1 MTMRKTL
8 ISFRRLAAIAIV
20 AVAGLAIAFAATPA
34 ARAFDPTSAAGLW
47 QKLEDGKSV
56 GWFLVVDHNGIF
68 EGIIAKMFPEPGDP
82 PDPVCSKCTD
92 DRKDM
97 PWLGIPF
104 IRDMKRNGFA
114 YENGNVLDPRDGS
127 IYNAKMTLSPDGQK
141 LTMRGYLGISLFG
154 KDEVWDRLPDSA
166 IAQLDPAITAKY
178 LPKQATTAKSG
189 KKATPAPAGT
199 MAPAP
204 AAAPR

>member
-1 MTMRKTL
+1 
-8 ISFRRLAAIAIV
+8 
-20 AVAGLAIAFAATPA
+20 
-34 ARAFDPTSAAGLW
+34 
-47 QKLEDGKSV
+47 
-56 GWFLVVDHNGIF
+56 
-68 EGIIAKMFPEPGDP
+68 
-82 PDPVCSKCTD
+82 
-92 DRKDM
+92 
-97 PWLGIPF
+97 
-104 IRDMKRNGFA
+104 MKRNGFA

-127 IYNAKMTLSPDGQK
+127 IYKAKMTLSPDGQT

-154 KDEVWDRLPDSA
+154 KDEVWERLPDSA
-166 IAQLDPAITAKY
+166 MAQLDPTITAKY

>member
-8 ISFRRLAAIAIV
+8 PKFRWLLPVATVVAITAAGV
-20 AVAGLAIAFAATPA
+20 PN

-47 QKLEDGKSV
+47 QKVEDGKPT
-56 GWFLVVDHNGIF
+56 GWFLVIDHNGVF
-68 EGIIAKMFPEPGDP
+68 EGIIAKMYPSPGDP
-82 PDPVCSKCTD
+82 PNPTCSKCTD

-104 IRDMKRNGFA
+104 IRDMKRNGFS

-127 IYNAKMTLSPDGQK
+127 IYNAKMTLSPDGQT

-154 KDEVWDRLPDSA
+154 KDEIWNRLPDSA
-166 IAQLDPAITAKY
+166 TAQLDPAIVSKY

-189 KKATPAPAGT
+189 KKAAPAAAGA

-204 AAAPR
+204 AAPAH

>member
-1 MTMRKTL
+1 MRKTH
-8 ISFRRLAAIAIV
+8 SRFRWLLPVATVVAITALG
-20 AVAGLAIAFAATPA
+20 APN

-47 QKLEDGKSV
+47 QKVEDGKPT
-56 GWFLVVDHNGIF
+56 GWFLVIDHSGTF
-68 EGIIAKMFPEPGDP
+68 EGIIAKMYPEPGDP
-82 PDPVCSKCTD
+82 PNPTCAKCTD

-104 IRDMKRNGFA
+104 IRDMKRNGFS
-114 YENGNVLDPRDGS
+114 YENGNVLDPRDGQ
-127 IYNAKMTLSPDGQK
+127 IYHAKMTLSPDGQK

-166 IAQLDPAITAKY
+166 VAQLDPAITAKY
-178 LPKQATTAKSG
+178 FPKQAPAKSA
-189 KKATPAPAGT
+189 KKTAPAPAPAMT
-199 MAPAP
+199 PAP